1 LPAWFAATSAVL
13 LAGVLLRLCAPALT
27 HHIIH
32 EDLAM
37 RFKHLVHAAAAVVAA
52 HAPGAQAGAAGPGPV
67 DAGPVPPTTIG
78 INLGGISHFS
88 TQRAF
93 ANLAIGSFWLEAG
106 PTHYIDFPKAGL
118 TEDGGIAALPDGQ
131 TAILGLALPDTG
143 PQGVTIGC
151 TWAGQGE
158 VAMSRDT
165 QDVKLSRNSLHFHW
179 TNIWRTPTSVD
190 FRVSA
195 VNPQDPIRHIDCRE
209 TTTPPSAVFD
219 PAFVA
224 SLRGFETIRFMDWQR
239 TNDNE
244 AESWATRN
252 QPASILYAGGDGV
265 PVEHMLALAN
275 ELGANPWFCM
285 SWNADASYIE
295 HFAQY
300 VHDHLPAG
308 RRVYV
313 ETSNEVWNT
322 AFAATQQAIAE
333 GEAEGLS
340 TNPGLAAL
348 YRYAEKTT
356 QVMAIWT
363 RIFADRPASLIRVA
377 ASQQDVPF
385 KSDTVLGFRDTAA
398 HVDALATSAYFGDI
412 MHEGVTDNVDEAFT
426 RLNRRVDQTIAQ
438 AVENKAV
445 ARKFGKSY
453 LAYEAGQ
460 AVVIPNNLPFLQ
472 AIERD
477 PRMYGIYRKFLA
489 EWRQRVGGE
498 LTLFNNVGEI
508 KESGAW
514 GLQEHSGQP
523 LSEAPKLRAV
533 VDDRAR

>member
-1 LPAWFAATSAVL
+1 
-13 LAGVLLRLCAPALT
+13 
-27 HHIIH
+27 
-32 EDLAM
+32 M

>member
-1 LPAWFAATSAVL
+1 
-13 LAGVLLRLCAPALT
+13 
-27 HHIIH
+27 
-32 EDLAM
+32 M
-37 RFKHLVHAAAAVVAA
+37 RFKHLLRAAAVFVMA
-52 HAPGAQAGAAGPGPV
+52 HAGGAQADGSASPPRPAE
-67 DAGPVPPTTIG
+67 AGPVTPTAIG

-106 PTHYIDFPKAGL
+106 PTHYVDFPKSGL
-118 TEDGGIAALPDGQ
+118 TPDGGIAKLPDGE

-151 TWAGQGE
+151 TWAGQGT
-158 VAMSRDT
+158 VAMTRDT
-165 QDVKLSRNSLHFHW
+165 VIVKQSANSLQFRW
-179 TNIWRTPTSVD
+179 TNDWRNPTSID

-195 VNPQDPIRHIDCRE
+195 VNPQDPIRQIDCRE
-209 TTTPPSAVFD
+209 TTTPRSAVFD

-224 SLRGFETIRFMDWQR
+224 ALRGFKVIRFMDWQR

-244 AESWATRN
+244 VESWATRN
-252 QPASILYAGGDGV
+252 QPGSILLAQGDGIA
-265 PVEHMLALAN
+265 VEHMLALAN
-275 ELGANPWFCM
+275 ELGADPWFCM
-285 SWNADASYIE
+285 SWNADAGYIE

-300 VHDHLPAG
+300 VHDHLPPG
-308 RRVYV
+308 RHVYV

-322 AFAATQQAIAE
+322 AFDATKQASAE
-333 GEAEGLS
+333 GQAEGLS

-356 QVMAIWT
+356 QVMTIWS

-385 KSDTVLGFRDTAA
+385 KSDSVLGFRDTAA

-412 MHEGVTDNVDEAFT
+412 MHEGVTDNLDEAFL

-438 AVENKAV
+438 AIDNKAV
-445 ARKFGKSY
+445 ARKYGKIY
-453 LAYEAGQ
+453 VAYEAGQ
-460 AVVIPNNLPFLQ
+460 AVVIPYNMPFLQ
-472 AIERD
+472 QIERD

-489 EWRQRVGGE
+489 EWRHRVGGV

-523 LSEAPKLRAV
+523 LTEAPKLRAV
-533 VDDRAR
+533 LDDRTR